1 MKLMDI
7 LAARTFVLKHH
18 LKENSL
24 LWNDIYDLLARHS
37 SCTPKQSSFVKSINS
52 NTARIYQSSVNS
64 NSVFIHLQ
72 INKISRIGFLL
83 IRFSKSIKI
92 DKENDNV
99 KFLYLLLTD
108 EPTMFN
114 DQGINEFLKLYNSV
128 SIEDILENSK
138 DQYQAFHM
146 FKQFLN
152 FSEKSTNELS
162 SFEVFGT
169 EEEE

>member
-7 LAARTFVLKHH
+7 LAARTFVLNHY
-18 LKENSL
+18 LREDSL
-24 LWNDIYDLLARHS
+24 LWNDIYDLLTKHS
-37 SCTPKQSSFVKSINS
+37 SCTPKQSSFVESINS
-52 NTARIYQSSVNS
+52 NTAKIYQSSVNP
-64 NSVFIHLQ
+64 NSVFLHLQ
-72 INKISRIGFLL
+72 IRKISRIGFLL
-83 IRFSKSIKI
+83 ISFGKRIKI

-108 EPTMFN
+108 EPTEYN
-114 DQGINEFLKLYNSV
+114 DQGVNEFLKLYNSV

-138 DQYQAFHM
+138 DHYQAFHM

-152 FSEKSTNELS
+152 FSEEYTGQLS
-162 SFEVFGT
+162 GFEVFGT